1 MKKIFL
7 IGDSIRFGASCVPP
21 SPGYG
26 VFVKE
31 MRAHF
36 CFFYK
41 KLPFFLDF
49 CKKMPFF
56 TPFS

>member
-7 IGDSIRFGASCVPP
+7 IGDSIRFGAPN

-31 MRAHF
+31 
-36 CFFYK
+36 
-41 KLPFFLDF
+41 KLQDKAIVYAPNEN
-49 CKKMPFF
+49 CRF
-56 TPFS
+56 TQYTLN